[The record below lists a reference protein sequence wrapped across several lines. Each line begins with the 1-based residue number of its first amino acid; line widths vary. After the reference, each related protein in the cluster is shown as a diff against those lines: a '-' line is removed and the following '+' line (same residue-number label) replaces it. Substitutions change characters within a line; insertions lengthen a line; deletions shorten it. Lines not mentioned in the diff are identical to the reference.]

1 MTERVVG
8 QLVES
13 NVFLFGNEHECLIVD
28 AGVKPE
34 FVKEKVAG
42 RKVLGILLTHGHYD
56 HCFYVLDYV
65 KEFGCKVYG
74 SSNLKT
80 YLKNPRYNYSDGKLK
95 IVDFKNFIFLKG
107 NGEIKLGDSSIEYT
121 QLGGHSKSDMCFQID
136 DEIFVGDVLIGRDMG
151 RLDLYGGNKDEMK
164 KSLEHLLALDYSV
177 MHSGH
182 GEDNSKASQDK
193 VARLWLR
200 YLSR

>member
-1 MTERVVG
+1 MEER
-8 QLVES
+8 
-13 NVFLFGNEHECLIVD
+13 NDRNEHECLIVD